1 MAKFIVPLH
10 ELPYPMSDGTQ
21 KFRFRIITEDRN
33 VVSYWSPIFKIV
45 NQSQLVP
52 LIPSFAASAVY
63 DSRTD
68 SVSLNLATNQITDD
82 YTEYLDNYDIFVNW
96 DDAGYQFYNRMNANG
111 INIPSSG
118 NATLR
123 IKGQYPSQYIDN
135 QPVETNLLKVFETS
149 SLSLIDIRESAINT
163 VSQQVDNVEGLIYA
177 LSWYTGGIM
186 GALSLPERG
195 QPLDVNIL
203 YDITEQVNSLT
214 NALTVRASSSSQVN
228 KDTGSVGTSSLKFY
242 AETKP
247 LVATSVSGGQT
258 EEFTISYPT
267 SYKYTPV
274 VTVTVLNNTG
284 SNAGNNVT
292 IVLTNVTT
300 SLAKGIVRYNES
312 GTVNLSVNAIVVG
325 LPQ

>member
-1 MAKFIVPLH
+1 
-10 ELPYPMSDGTQ
+10 
-21 KFRFRIITEDRN
+21 
-33 VVSYWSPIFKIV
+33 
-45 NQSQLVP
+45 
-52 LIPSFAASAVY
+52 
-63 DSRTD
+63 
-68 SVSLNLATNQITDD
+68 
-82 YTEYLDNYDIFVNW
+82 
-96 DDAGYQFYNRMNANG
+96 
-111 INIPSSG
+111 
-118 NATLR
+118 
-123 IKGQYPSQYIDN
+123 
-135 QPVETNLLKVFETS
+135 
-149 SLSLIDIRESAINT
+149 
-163 VSQQVDNVEGLIYA
+163 
-177 LSWYTGGIM
+177 M

-203 YDITEQVNSLT
+203 YDITEQVNTLT
-214 NALTVRASSSSQVN
+214 NALTVKASSSSQVN

-274 VTVTVLNNTG
+274 VTVTILNNTG

-300 SLAKGIVRYNES
+300 SLAKGIVRYNEA